1 MGTLHY
7 GVTPFDVDDETL
19 RHFAVVA
26 VAKLRRQEPFLVTV
40 RADDDGIERLWMHP
54 AVDLRIASARSSE
67 PLDPSRVEHLM
78 HEANAPAGVDLT
90 ASWEPAKQSVRR

>member
-26 VAKLRRQEPFLVTV
+26 VAKLRRQEPFLVV
-40 RADDDGIERLWMHP
+40 VHADDDGIERLWMHP
-54 AVDLRIASARSSE
+54 AVDLRIATARSAE
-67 PLDPSRVEHLM
+67 PLEPGRVEHLM

-90 ASWEPAKQSVRR
+90 AAWQPAERAGQR